1 MAYNHWERIFS
12 AISWFKIPLVSRA
25 ELDFLAL
32 EFIELQFDM
41 LLLIICQSWILIQS
55 VHIYLCTMT
64 NVYKVTTTRRRK
76 SMVHITN
83 YLNYM
88 FVLQQFWSWH
98 IFMFY
103 CLHEGLRPEKLA
115 VFDEEC
121 WTLMQEC
128 WEGDPMR
135 RPLLGNVQKRLQDLL
150 STYKKT
156 QAAKAKTQQQSKPL
170 TRRIPSSGSR
180 SQFVSW

>member
-1 MAYNHWERIFS
+1 
-12 AISWFKIPLVSRA
+12 
-25 ELDFLAL
+25 
-32 EFIELQFDM
+32 
-41 LLLIICQSWILIQS
+41 
-55 VHIYLCTMT
+55 
-64 NVYKVTTTRRRK
+64 
-76 SMVHITN
+76 
-83 YLNYM
+83 M
-88 FVLQQFWSWH
+88 FVLQQFKVG
-98 IFMFY
+98 IFWWFY
-103 CLHEGLRPEKLA
+103 SFNEGLRPEKLA